1 MNMKTTD
8 MRRSGAWPRVLA
20 LLLCASAMLA
30 GCLYPKDQLAQN
42 RMPPRDAVRLVQA
55 AVDDYRRDTG
65 LLPIKNADANT
76 PRYEKYVVD
85 LAKLQRTGYL
95 ADLPAAAFE
104 KGGNYYFLLLD
115 EETEPIVRLLNI
127 SVLQQL
133 NDLQFRVREYAAAR
147 GGELPAGEPIY
158 PSFAV
163 LDFAKL
169 GGRKPDIRSVFS
181 GLPINV
187 LVHDSGEVFA
197 DYGIDIRRLVESA
210 GTVPDPEADL
220 RELLV
225 RETLFV
231 PVKSPVY
238 HWIDGDPTAR
248 YPE

>member
-1 MNMKTTD
+1 MT
-8 MRRSGAWPRVLA
+8 RRDGRRPGAALRALA
-20 LLLCASAMLA
+20 AILFASAALA

-65 LLPIKNADANT
+65 LLPIKNADPDT

-95 ADLPAAAFE
+95 SDLPAAAFE
-104 KGGNYYFLLLD
+104 KGGNYYFLVLH
-115 EETEPIVRLLNI
+115 EETEPTVRLLNI
-127 SVLQQL
+127 AVLQQL
-133 NDLQFRVREYAAAR
+133 NELGARVREYMSSN
-147 GGELPAGEPIY
+147 GGALPAGETLY

-163 LDFAKL
+163 LDYDKL
-169 GGRKPDIRSVFS
+169 GGRRPDIRSVFS

-187 LVHDSGEVFA
+187 LVHDSGDVFA
-197 DYGIDIRRLVESA
+197 DYGIDIRRLVESSGEA
-210 GTVPDPEADL
+210 PDPDMDL

-238 HWIDGDPTAR
+238 HWIDGDPSAR